1 MKFSR
6 KASILSLAILA
17 SLATPS
23 FAQEQVPEGW
33 YLGAGAGQ
41 SRADIDN
48 ARITRSL
55 TDNGFAVQSLTNDDR
70 SKAYKGYIGYQM
82 NKYLALEGGYFDLG
96 NFGYAAT
103 TTPTGTLTGDAD
115 IRGINL
121 DLVGTLPLT
130 ERFSAFGRIGVTRAE
145 TRDTFRGTGMVQVDN
160 PNPREYANNL
170 KAGLGLQYAL
180 TDSLSARLEVERYR
194 INDAVGN
201 RGDIDTATFGLV
213 YRFGARKTAPVA
225 AVLIPVQVTPMAPA
239 IIPPP
244 ATPPPPPAI
253 QAEKVSFASDAFFD
267 FDKDVL
273 KPMGKASL
281 DTLVRKMSAIN
292 PEVII
297 AVGHTDSVGSDA
309 YNDDLSVRRARAVK
323 AYMVELGVQDGRVY
337 TDGKGESTPVADNN
351 TAEGRAQNRRVIVE
365 VVGTPKQ

>member
-6 KASILSLAILA
+6 KVSILSLAILA

-23 FAQEQVPEGW
+23 FAQEQVSEGW

-48 ARITRSL
+48 ARITRNL

-96 NFGYAAT
+96 NFGYTAT
-103 TTPTGTLTGDAD
+103 TTPAGTLTGDAD

-145 TRDTFRGTGMVQVDN
+145 TRDTFRGTGAVQVNN
-160 PNPREYANNL
+160 PNPREHANNL
-170 KAGLGLQYAL
+170 KAGVGLQYAL
-180 TDSLSARLEVERYR
+180 TDAWTARLELERYR

-225 AVLIPVQVTPMAPA
+225 AVQIPVQVTPMAPA

-244 ATPPPPPAI
+244 ATPPPPPAV
-253 QAEKVSFASDAFFD
+253 QAEKVSFSSDAFFD
-267 FDKDVL
+267 FDRDVL
-273 KPMGKASL
+273 KPAGKASL
-281 DTLVRKMSAIN
+281 ATLVNKMSAMN

-309 YNDDLSVRRARAVK
+309 YNDGLSVRRARAVK

-337 TDGKGESTPVADNN
+337 TDGKGESSPVADNN

-365 VVGTPKQ
+365 VVGTPKK